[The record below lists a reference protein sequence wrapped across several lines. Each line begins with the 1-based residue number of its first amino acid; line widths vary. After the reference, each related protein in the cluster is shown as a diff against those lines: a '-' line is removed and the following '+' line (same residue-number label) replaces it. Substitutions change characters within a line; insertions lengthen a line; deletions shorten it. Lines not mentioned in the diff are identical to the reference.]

1 VDPNLTQLANS
12 APSVTS
18 DRADEFA
25 QRLSDK
31 PEQSRV
37 FIPRATR
44 IYLVEPIF
52 QAIDLVR
59 RQIVSRFDPD
69 AL

>member
-1 VDPNLTQLANS
+1 MDPNLTQFANS
-12 APSVTS
+12 APSVAS

-25 QRLSDK
+25 LRLSK
-31 PEQSRV
+31 EPQQSRV
-37 FIPRATR
+37 FVPRAAR

-52 QAIDLVR
+52 QAIDLIW

-69 AL
+69 AF